1 MDKQQIAEWYHKYV
15 TVTNEGRDGIYFN
28 TVDMLSDFASEF
40 VPQQKD
46 EPLLVSAY
54 TDLTNGHNKIAK
66 SELKTDDYGY
76 CMRRLVEVKMFIQNY
91 LNPLPPPPTK

>member
-1 MDKQQIAEWYHKYV
+1 MDKQQTREWYDKWMSDRNKQGEAV
-15 TVTNEGRDGIYFN
+15 TVN
-28 TVDMLSDFASEF
+28 VLDMLNDFAAEF

-66 SELKTDDYGY
+66 SELKTDDYAY
-76 CMRRLVEVKMFIQNY
+76 CMIRLVEVKMFIQNY
-91 LNPLPPPPTK
+91 LNPLPQPLTK